1 MTGRKIGI
9 LALQGDF
16 AKHDAM
22 LKSLHVDTLLVKKA
36 KELDGC
42 DGLVIPGGES
52 TTLTKLMRLYGMYEP
67 IREFSLTRPI
77 MGTCA
82 GMIMLASQV
91 DDERITPLQLID
103 ISVKRNAYG
112 RQIDSFISEVKLPFL
127 ANDSSF
133 RAIFI
138 RAPQITAVG
147 SDVEILLELDKKPVM
162 VRNRN
167 IFALAFHPELTDDS
181 RIHRYFLE
189 NFSA

>member
-1 MTGRKIGI
+1 MERKIGI

-16 AKHDAM
+16 AKHESM
-22 LKSLHVDTLLVKKA
+22 LKSLHVETVLVKKA
-36 KELDGC
+36 ETLNGC
-42 DGLVIPGGES
+42 DGLIIPGGES
-52 TTLTKLMRLYGMYEP
+52 TTMTKLMQLYGLYEP
-67 IREFSLTRPI
+67 IREFSLTCPI

-112 RQIDSFISEVKLPFL
+112 RQIDSFISEVKLPFS
-127 ANDSSF
+127 ADDSLF

-147 SDVEILLELDKKPVM
+147 SDVIVLLELDEKPVM
-162 VRNRN
+162 VRNKN
-167 IFALAFHPELTDDS
+167 ILALAFHPELTDDS